1 MSQLFAPFFNHP
13 SLFLASIAWL
23 GLVAGS
29 FLNVVI
35 HRVPVMLEREW
46 NAKQDDTLPAFN
58 LWIPRSRCPHC
69 GHHIRAIENIPVISY
84 LLLRGRCSSCTAKI
98 SARYPLVEAGTA
110 LLSVVIAYQL
120 GPTSQTVGMLVVA
133 WWLIALAGIDHDTE
147 MLPDMLT
154 LPLLWLGLAFNLCD
168 MFVPLKSAVIGAIAG
183 YGLLWALFWAMKLA
197 TGRETLGH
205 GDFKLVAALGAWFG
219 WQILPG
225 ILMLAS
231 LLALVSQLPRLL
243 RTGGNAG
250 GVFPFGPSIAG
261 AAVVA
266 VLGGNALTSVPF
278 WRMITFH

>member
-1 MSQLFAPFFNHP
+1 MSQLFAPFLNQP
-13 SLFLASIAWL
+13 GLFLASIAWF

-69 GHHIRAIENIPVISY
+69 GHQIRAIENIPVISY
-84 LLLRGRCSSCTAKI
+84 LVLRGRCSSCNAKI
-98 SARYPLVEAGTA
+98 SVRYPLVESGTA

-120 GPTSQTVGMLVVA
+120 GPTPQTAGMLLVA
-133 WWLIALAGIDHDTE
+133 WWLIGLAGIDHDTE

-154 LPLLWLGLAFNLCD
+154 LPLLWLGLAFNLGD
-168 MFVPLKSAVIGAIAG
+168 VFVALKSAVIGAIAG
-183 YGLLWALFWAMKLA
+183 YGVLWALFWAMKLA
-197 TGRETLGH
+197 TGRETLGY

-225 ILMLAS
+225 ILLLAA
-231 LLALVSQLPRLL
+231 LLALAGQLPRLL
-243 RTGGNAG
+243 RGRDDA
-250 GVFPFGPSIAG
+250 GVFPFGPSLAG
-261 AAVVA
+261 AAVLA
-266 VLGGNALTSVPF
+266 VLGGNALATVPF